1 MTKIISPL
9 VLTAVL
15 LWTWHIVHSQSAIGF
30 ETHSG
35 VQLKLAELIGN
46 TLQAKK
52 PEAQD
57 LQIVKIWTAPL
68 SENKIQ
74 AVFSYKFT
82 EKNEEGDAAEKI
94 IQGEAI
100 LHREPTEDPTLDKW
114 VLQSV
119 RTQLES
125 LQFTEGSLVLPET
138 EAAVVTPEVSPEAPQ
153 QSLPE
158 NK

>member
-1 MTKIISPL
+1 MKKIISPL
-9 VLTAVL
+9 VLAATL
-15 LWTWHIVHSQSAIGF
+15 LWTWHVVHSQSAIGF

-52 PEAQD
+52 PEALD
-57 LQIVKIWTAPL
+57 LKIVKIWTAPL
-68 SENKIQ
+68 SDNKIQ
-74 AVFSYKFT
+74 AIFAYKFT
-82 EKNEEGDAAEKI
+82 EKTEENDTAEKI

-100 LHREPTEDPTLDKW
+100 LYREPSEDPTLDKW

-125 LQFTEGSLVLPET
+125 LNFTEGSVVLPES
-138 EAAVVTPEVSPEAPQ
+138 EAEVVTPQPQPTAPT
-153 QSLPE
+153 
-158 NK
+158 NDK

>member
-1 MTKIISPL
+1 MKKIISPL
-9 VLTAVL
+9 VLVIL
-15 LWTWHIVHSQSAIGF
+15 LVWSWQVVHTESAIGF

-52 PEAQD
+52 PEAEN
-57 LQIVKIWTAPL
+57 LQIIRIWTAPL
-68 SENKIQ
+68 SDNKIQ

-82 EKNEEGDAAEKI
+82 EKSEDTETAEKI
-94 IQGEAI
+94 IQGEAV
-100 LHREPTEDPTLDKW
+100 LYREPTEDPTIDKW

-125 LQFTEGSLVLPET
+125 LNFNEGSVVLPET
-138 EAAVVTPEVSPEAPQ
+138 EAAVVTPEVTAPVEE
-153 QSLPE
+153 P
-158 NK
+158 KK

>member
-9 VLTAVL
+9 VLAAVL

-52 PEAQD
+52 PEAEN

-82 EKNEEGDAAEKI
+82 EKSADGDPAEKI

-100 LHREPTEDPTLDKW
+100 LYREPTEDPTLDKW

-119 RTQLES
+119 KTQLES
-125 LQFTEGSLVLPET
+125 LEFSEGSVVLPET
-138 EAAVVTPEVSPEAPQ
+138 EAAVVTPEAPT
-153 QSLPE
+153 E
-158 NK
+158 NPADNK

>member
-9 VLTAVL
+9 VLAAVL

-52 PEAQD
+52 PDAEN

-68 SENKIQ
+68 NENKIQ

-82 EKNEEGDAAEKI
+82 EKSEDGDPAEQLPLPRHGFDGALGAHLVEVLGDAA
-94 IQGEAI
+94 
-100 LHREPTEDPTLDKW
+100 D
-114 VLQSV
+114 
-119 RTQLES
+119 
-125 LQFTEGSLVLPET
+125 
-138 EAAVVTPEVSPEAPQ
+138 
-153 QSLPE
+153 
-158 NK
+158 

>member
-1 MTKIISPL
+1 MKKIISPL
-9 VLTAVL
+9 VLVIL
-15 LWTWHIVHSQSAIGF
+15 LVWSWQVVHTESAIGF

-52 PEAQD
+52 PEAEN
-57 LQIVKIWTAPL
+57 LQIIRIWTAPL
-68 SENKIQ
+68 SDNKIQ

-82 EKNEEGDAAEKI
+82 EKSEDTETAEKI
-94 IQGEAI
+94 IQGEAV
-100 LHREPTEDPTLDKW
+100 LYREPTEDPTIDKW

-125 LQFTEGSLVLPET
+125 LNFNEGSVVLPET
-138 EAAVVTPEVSPEAPQ
+138 EATVVTPEVTAPVEE
-153 QSLPE
+153 P
-158 NK
+158 KK

>member
-1 MTKIISPL
+1 MKKIISPL
-9 VLTAVL
+9 VLVIL
-15 LWTWHIVHSQSAIGF
+15 LVWSWQVVHSESAIGF

-52 PEAQD
+52 PEAEN

-82 EKNEEGDAAEKI
+82 EKTEDTETAEKM
-94 IQGEAI
+94 IQGEAV
-100 LHREPTEDPTLDKW
+100 LYREPTEDPTIDKW

-125 LQFTEGSLVLPET
+125 LSFNEGSAVLPESQAT
-138 EAAVVTPEVSPEAPQ
+138 GVTPEATVPVEEP
-153 QSLPE
+153 
-158 NK
+158 KK

>member
-1 MTKIISPL
+1 MKKIISPL
-9 VLTAVL
+9 VLVIL
-15 LWTWHIVHSQSAIGF
+15 LVWSWQVVHTESAIGF

-52 PEAQD
+52 PEAEN

-82 EKNEEGDAAEKI
+82 EKTEDTETAEKM
-94 IQGEAI
+94 IQGEAV
-100 LHREPTEDPTLDKW
+100 LYREPTEDPTIDKW

-125 LQFTEGSLVLPET
+125 MSFNEGSVVLPESQAT
-138 EAAVVTPEVSPEAPQ
+138 VVTPEATAPVEE
-153 QSLPE
+153 P
-158 NK
+158 KK

>member
-9 VLTAVL
+9 VLAAVL

-52 PEAQD
+52 PDAEN

-68 SENKIQ
+68 NENKIQ

-82 EKNEEGDAAEKI
+82 EKSQDGDPAEKV

-100 LHREPTEDPTLDKW
+100 LHREPSEDPTLDKW
-114 VLQSV
+114 ILQSV

-125 LQFTEGSLVLPET
+125 LDFSEGSVVLPET
-138 EAAVVTPEVSPEAPQ
+138 EATVVPPEVPAGNPA
-153 QSLPE
+153 E

>member
-1 MTKIISPL
+1 MKKIISPL
-9 VLTAVL
+9 VLVIL
-15 LWTWHIVHSQSAIGF
+15 LVWSWQVVHTESAIGF

-52 PEAQD
+52 PEAEN
-57 LQIVKIWTAPL
+57 LQIIRIWTAPL
-68 SENKIQ
+68 SDNKIQ

-82 EKNEEGDAAEKI
+82 EKTEDTETAEKI
-94 IQGEAI
+94 IQGEAV
-100 LHREPTEDPTLDKW
+100 LYREPTEDPTIDKW

-125 LQFTEGSLVLPET
+125 LNFNEGSVVLPET
-138 EAAVVTPEVSPEAPQ
+138 EASVVTPEVTAPVEE
-153 QSLPE
+153 P
-158 NK
+158 KK

>member
-1 MTKIISPL
+1 MKKIISPL
-9 VLTAVL
+9 VLVIL
-15 LWTWHIVHSQSAIGF
+15 LVWSWQVVHTESAIGF

-52 PEAQD
+52 PEAEN
-57 LQIVKIWTAPL
+57 LQIIRIWTAPL
-68 SENKIQ
+68 SDNKIQ

-82 EKNEEGDAAEKI
+82 EKTEDTESAEKI
-94 IQGEAI
+94 IQGEAV
-100 LHREPTEDPTLDKW
+100 LYREPTEDPTIDKW

-125 LQFTEGSLVLPET
+125 LNFNEGSVVLPET
-138 EAAVVTPEVSPEAPQ
+138 EASVVTPEATAPVEE
-153 QSLPE
+153 P
-158 NK
+158 KK

>member
-1 MTKIISPL
+1 MKKIISPL
-9 VLTAVL
+9 VLAIL
-15 LWTWHIVHSQSAIGF
+15 LIWSWQVVHTESAIGF

-52 PEAQD
+52 PEAEN
-57 LQIVKIWTAPL
+57 LQIIRIWTAPL
-68 SENKIQ
+68 SDNKIQ

-82 EKNEEGDAAEKI
+82 EKTEDTETAEKI
-94 IQGEAI
+94 IQGEAV
-100 LHREPTEDPTLDKW
+100 LYREPTEDPTIDKW

-125 LQFTEGSLVLPET
+125 LNFNEGSVILPET
-138 EAAVVTPEVSPEAPQ
+138 EATVVTPEVTTPVEEP
-153 QSLPE
+153 
-158 NK
+158 KK